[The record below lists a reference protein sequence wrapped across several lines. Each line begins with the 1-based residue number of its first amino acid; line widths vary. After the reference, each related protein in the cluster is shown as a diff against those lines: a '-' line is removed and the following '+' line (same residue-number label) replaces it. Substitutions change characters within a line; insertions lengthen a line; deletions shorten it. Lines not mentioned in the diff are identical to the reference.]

1 MTGLVGVT
9 HPRRLPMERT
19 TFAVCRRVQDR
30 RFLMRP
36 DAVFTA
42 MVTWLLAAC
51 AVLFDVQV
59 HAATV
64 MSSHLHLVVTVGD
77 QRISAFMQHFVANL
91 AKGVSVLRRLR
102 RGVVFEPGG
111 LNIVECKTVD
121 AVVYELAYAI
131 VNPVAA
137 GLVWRPEEWPG
148 LCVLV
153 DDIGRGALDGVRP
166 GFYFRA
172 RTWAQ
177 RAVLRITWPPCLLE
191 LGEDE
196 ARRLVA
202 DEVARQLEE
211 AHAEIRAKRWSVLGP
226 VAAANV
232 SPFKRATT
240 WETFGSLHP
249 HFATGPGRVAERIEA
264 AAELREFRRAYRSCW
279 ERYQDGETDIEWPYG
294 THLMRVR
301 HGVRVAE
308 P

>member
-1 MTGLVGVT
+1 
-9 HPRRLPMERT
+9 
-19 TFAVCRRVQDR
+19 
-30 RFLMRP
+30 
-36 DAVFTA
+36 

-51 AVLFDVQV
+51 ALLFDVQV
-59 HAATV
+59 HCATV
-64 MSSHLHLVVTVGD
+64 MSTHVHLVVTVSD
-77 QRISAFMQHFVANL
+77 QRISEFMQHFIANL
-91 AKGVSVLRRLR
+91 AKAVSVLRRLR

-111 LNIVECKTVD
+111 LNIVECKTLD
-121 AVVYELAYAI
+121 AVVYELAYCI

-153 DDIGRGALDGVRP
+153 DDIGGGALEGERP

-177 RAVLRITWPPCLLE
+177 RAVLRLTWPPCLLA

-202 DEVARQLEE
+202 DEVARQLAE
-211 AHAEIRAKRWSVLGP
+211 AHADIEAKGWSVLGP
-226 VAAANV
+226 VDARNA
-232 SPFKRATT
+232 SPFKRAKT

-249 HFATGPGRVAERIEA
+249 NFATGPGRVEERIEA
-264 AAELREFRRAYRSCW
+264 AIELREFRQQYRACW
-279 ERYQDGETDIEWPYG
+279 QRYVAGETDVVWPYG
-294 THLMRVR
+294 TYLMRRR